1 MGMMFAINSRVAVRK
16 ICFKQKLQNVMV
28 LPLSLFCFSTRWSG
42 GRSLQLRTF
51 FQSPGYIRT
60 PSAFYLVGLLTLLA
74 VMLKYHFR
82 DFVFTFWVAFIPIS
96 SYVIRIWV
104 FMSFSTD
111 LSLACFGF
119 CQFNLRIIGC
129 QICKRLM
136 SIFGFPG
143 SLLPTIFVYALSVL
157 CFSVNK
163 YFCTVVFLSLHLW
176 DKHMSSLFPNLVTNY
191 KWKL

>member
-16 ICFKQKLQNVMV
+16 ICFKQKSQNVMV
-28 LPLSLFCFSTRWSG
+28 LPRSLFCFSTRWSG

-60 PSAFYLVGLLTLLA
+60 PSACYLVGLLTLLA

-104 FMSFSTD
+104 FMSFSTY
-111 LSLACFGF
+111 LSLASCFGF
-119 CQFNLRIIGC
+119 CQFNLCIIGC
-129 QICKRLM
+129 QI
-136 SIFGFPG
+136 F
-143 SLLPTIFVYALSVL
+143 LPFASAWCPYL
-157 CFSVNK
+157 
-163 YFCTVVFLSLHLW
+163 VFLALCCQQF
-176 DKHMSSLFPNLVTNY
+176 LFTLCRSFVF
-191 KWKL
+191 L